1 MAGWGLMEA
10 RTIVGV
16 QVAFNLNPAATTRT
30 KLNYQ
35 PAYKGECSRS
45 VQISLLR
52 WVHLTCDIKG
62 KGPPCAWGRRIS
74 LSDTKPQEFTFNPLR
89 CHN

>member
-1 MAGWGLMEA
+1 MARWGLMEA

-30 KLNYQ
+30 RLNYQ
-35 PAYKGECSRS
+35 PCLQRRLFSVACIASSPVAAISREGH
-45 VQISLLR
+45 SL
-52 WVHLTCDIKG
+52 T
-62 KGPPCAWGRRIS
+62 RRIS
-74 LSDTKPQEFTFNPLR
+74 LSDTRPQEFAFNPPSR